1 LSLPYGQAQT
11 TESITAILD
20 QLETLV
26 TQAKNGRDD
35 PERKRL
41 ILSLLSNLESSI
53 LRMVDERIVLKPTGQ
68 VISTVVQTFSPT
80 FTLISYIRAQVQL
93 NQWEKALEALTLG
106 FEAGEERIPSLRNA
120 VMQGKVALLLSTQGF
135 KETAVSMAPQ
145 LPLSP
150 PPDLVFGAPAVII
163 PLYNLLVREGRVEK
177 EEAARR
183 LLPLGYSQEQ
193 RNEFE
198 QAWAMLQAKNYARLE
213 VSKKGKQY
221 LVYARG

>member
-1 LSLPYGQAQT
+1 MSLPYEAQT

-20 QLETLV
+20 QLEALITR
-26 TQAKNGRDD
+26 AKNGRDD

-41 ILSLLSNLESSI
+41 ILSLLSNLENTI
-53 LRMVDERIVLKPTGQ
+53 LKMVDERIMLKPTGQ

-106 FEAGEERIPSLRNA
+106 LEAGDERIPSLRNA

-135 KETAVSMAPQ
+135 KETAVSVAPQ

-150 PPDLVFGAPAVII
+150 PPDLIFGAPAVIV
-163 PLYNLLVREGRVEK
+163 PLYNLLVREGRIEK
-177 EEAARR
+177 EDAARR
-183 LLPLGYSQEQ
+183 VLPPGYTQEQ

-213 VSKKGKQY
+213 VTKKGRQY